1 MSNKVE
7 HTAIKNNAYVS
18 DYDDMIINSE
28 DAREIAAQ
36 IEELARKNRIV
47 LKPDDLRVTPL
58 KGDIAFPLVVNL
70 IILVL
75 SAAVLVFVS
84 NMFNQQK
91 ATLSHNDTAFSSV
104 EGQLLQQVRQDSEG
118 RIAEK
123 DRDIASIRR
132 NLMALE
138 QSQNDALLSIE
149 EAFRKRE
156 QELQSDRERDIAAER
171 KRLIETGVSDE
182 DLYELLAVFEE
193 ERFTYYRGELDK
205 YQDQIGLERQAA
217 QEQYQQ
223 LQNQYQQNLRTL
235 NDERQLIQ
243 DEFRKKEDEFRITLE
258 KSVSN
263 EGTGRELDAAREELA
278 HLNDQRQRD
287 LLADNRITGMFMR
300 VRISLQERR
309 YEEALV
315 QAESLERYLGQDSGS
330 SEQRNMDMYLAQ
342 TLAQIARMELDKVNA
357 PTDQSRQLRELQA
370 REQDLRETI
379 DHLRADQAQKLANA
393 AADLEQAKAAA
404 NQGDYA
410 GALEAYQRAGYYF
423 GLPEVEIATLISGI
437 RALNRLSVTVDV
449 TSRRS
454 EASAA
459 AGPLLAQGNQELNGQ
474 EWQQALNTYSRL
486 INSYPVAQQVP
497 AAVSGIGT
505 IFDAYLQDTVS
516 RSEYD
521 TETKTLKNRISTLET
536 ENSRLTRSLQ
546 AASLASEQ
554 KNQENGANIRALG
567 NRLADME
574 AENSRL
580 TLALQGATRARD
592 QEGAILTLE
601 NRISL
606 LETENSRL
614 AFALEAARG
623 GDQQEAILAFENRIS
638 LLETENSRLTQSLQE
653 ITRESRTV
661 KLYDDAT
668 ILELGNRIAI
678 LEEENTRLRQLN
690 QELTRTNQ
698 ELTRT
703 NQELTQTN
711 RELATASLRVSTEAD
726 QNKNRADAYQAL
738 VDAYSSYTG
747 TSGSLRELERFLDGQ
762 ETQEAFPGFTDRVK
776 KITDEMVLAAHKE
789 AISSITDILEVA
801 LRIQTTNTRQRYLE
815 SMKVRYSNE
824 PNILGFVDM
833 LMKRL

>member
-7 HTAIKNNAYVS
+7 YTAIKDPYSLKNDAYVS

-47 LKPDDLRVTPL
+47 LKSDDLRVIPL
-58 KGDIAFPLVVNL
+58 KGDVAFPLVVNL
-70 IILVL
+70 IILGL
-75 SAAVLVFVS
+75 SAAVLVFIS

-91 ATLSHNDTAFSSV
+91 AILSHNDTAFSSV
-104 EGQLLQQVRQDSEG
+104 EGQLLQQVRQDSEV

-132 NLMALE
+132 ELISLE

-156 QELQSDRERDIAAER
+156 QELQSNRERDIAAER
-171 KRLIETGVSDE
+171 RRLIETGVSDE
-182 DLYELLAVFEE
+182 DLYELLAAFEE
-193 ERFTYYRGELDK
+193 ERFTHYRDELDK

-217 QEQYQQ
+217 QKQYQE

-243 DEFRKKEDEFRITLE
+243 NEFRKKEDEFRITLE
-258 KSVSN
+258 KSVST
-263 EGTGRELDAAREELA
+263 EGTGRELEAAREELGR
-278 HLNDQRQRD
+278 LNDQRQRD
-287 LLADNRITGMFMR
+287 LLADNRISGMFMR

-315 QAESLERYLGQDSGS
+315 QAESLERYLGQDAVS
-330 SEQRNMDMYLAQ
+330 SEQRDMDVYLAKA
-342 TLAQIARMELDKVNA
+342 LAQIARMELDKVNA

-370 REQDLRETI
+370 REQELRETI

-393 AADLEQAKAAA
+393 IADLERAKAAA
-404 NQGDYA
+404 NREDYA

-423 GLPEVEIATLISGI
+423 GLPEEEIATLISGI

-459 AGPLLAQGNQELNGQ
+459 AGPLLAQGNRELNGQ
-474 EWQQALNTYSRL
+474 EWQQAINTYSRL

-505 IFDAYLQDTVS
+505 IFDAYLGDMVS

-546 AASLASEQ
+546 AASLASEH
-554 KNQENGANIRALG
+554 NSQENGVNIRALG

-580 TLALQGATRARD
+580 TRALQ
-592 QEGAILTLE
+592 
-601 NRISL
+601 
-606 LETENSRL
+606 
-614 AFALEAARG
+614 EAVRG
-623 GDQQEAILAFENRIS
+623 GDQQGAILAFENRIS

-653 ITRESRTV
+653 ITWESTTV

-668 ILELGNRIAI
+668 ILELGNRIAT
-678 LEEENTRLRQLN
+678 LEAENTRLSQLN
-690 QELTRTNQ
+690 QELTQTNQGLMQTNQ
-698 ELTRT
+698 ELV
-703 NQELTQTN
+703 QTN
-711 RELATASLRVSTEAD
+711 RELATASPRVSTEAD
-726 QNKNRADAYQAL
+726 QNKNRTDAYQAL
-738 VDAYSSYTG
+738 IDAYSSYTG
-747 TSGSLRELERFLDGQ
+747 TSGSLLELERFLDGQ

-789 AISSITDILEVA
+789 AISNITDILEVA
-801 LRIQTTNTRQRYLE
+801 LRIQTANTRQRYLE

-824 PNILGFVDM
+824 PNVIGFVDM
-833 LMKRL
+833 LIKRL